1 MILRRIQVQN
11 FRKFRVPVALL
22 DIPDGLVIVAGDN
35 EEGKSTL
42 LSALRAAFFAKHSW
56 TGALVDS
63 YAPYGC
69 EVAPEVHVDFE
80 LEGQR
85 YSVAKRFRLRKSCT
99 LSGAGRTWEG
109 DAAEAELARLLGAD
123 APKRAPSNGDDET
136 GNEGPL
142 GLLWVRQGVAW
153 SPATSGTASAGLRGL
168 LEHEVGEVLGGPR
181 AQAIAGKATNRRS
194 ELLTPTGKATGELRA
209 AAERREELRENE
221 RELKTRLAADD
232 AVRESLSRNKL
243 RLAGLESQ
251 LPGFRQRCSDAVNGA
266 DSAKQLDQR
275 LQRLA
280 AQRKAAEQTSLRI
293 AEQIYRRGKT
303 RDEIT
308 RVRDRIQERQETC
321 RQAQAALESAEAAC
335 TTAAQRALDTG
346 RKLSQ
351 AEARSGRVESQ
362 IELTRERSLL
372 VEIEAR
378 LEVAREAQTRRAGLL
393 AESRALPDA
402 KALAELRT
410 KWDALQKAQAV
421 FEAAG
426 TRVSVELF
434 ASASAMLDGSPVSSS
449 GSETI
454 TKEAILDIAVA
465 GERLARIRVQPST
478 PADYK
483 QRLALRRAEWDQAAA
498 SFGIVHLAD
507 AQVRSERR
515 GRLESEGVAAKQDV
529 DRVAPNGIE
538 QLEIDVEVKRQ
549 HVKRLGDAVGSELD
563 TELATSLE
571 AARNEVDTCRKAHN
585 DAVVASGT
593 AESDLGNAQQRL
605 GTAQDEL
612 RRDDEEMRARQR
624 ALAEEEAAVPE
635 EALTAERSIADHTCA
650 ELAAQMEPIETE
662 LKRLDLQR
670 LESDREMA
678 DRALKQLEAEIKQTS
693 LQVEW
698 ARGTLA
704 SAESWAE
711 KLDAVASELEF
722 AESRVAELE
731 RRTLALRLLCDALD
745 RARSEAEAR
754 FLGPVLARVEPL
766 AQRLLPGA
774 KLVLD
779 TDMALQ
785 GLRRGPAE
793 QPQVEEFNSLS
804 LGTREQLAILV
815 RLAFAQLLREK
826 GRPAITI
833 LDDAPAYADPGR
845 FAEML
850 RILHECARDTQILVL
865 TCREHEFR
873 PSGAHILHL
882 AAASAADAAA
892 AR

>member
-11 FRKFRVPVALL
+11 FRKFRAPTALL

-42 LSALRAAFFAKHSW
+42 LSALRAAFFARHSW
-56 TGALVDS
+56 TGALVES

-69 EVAPEVHVDFE
+69 EVAPEVHVDFD
-80 LEGQR
+80 LGGQR
-85 YSVAKRFRLRKSCT
+85 YSVAKRFRQRKSCV

-109 DAAEAELARLLGAD
+109 DAAEAELARLLGAN
-123 APKRAPSNGDDET
+123 APKRAPRDGDDET

-142 GLLWVRQGVAW
+142 GLLWVTQGGAW
-153 SPATSGTASAGLRGL
+153 SPAASGTASAGLRGL

-181 AQAIAGKATNRRS
+181 AQAIVGNATARRS
-194 ELLTPTGKATGELRA
+194 ELLTPTGKPTGDLRA
-209 AAERREELRENE
+209 AAERREELRKSEK
-221 RELKTRLAADD
+221 ELKTKLAAYD
-232 AVRESLSRNKL
+232 ADRESLSRDKR

-251 LPGFRQRCSDAVNGA
+251 LPEFRQRCRDAVKGA
-266 DSAKQLDQR
+266 DGAKQLDQR

-280 AQRKAAEQTSLRI
+280 AQRSVAEQTSLRI
-293 AEQIYRRGKT
+293 AEQINQRGKT
-303 RDEIT
+303 RAEIT

-321 RQAQAALESAEAAC
+321 RLAKTAFESAEAVC
-335 TTAAQRALDTG
+335 TTAAQRTLESG
-346 RKLSQ
+346 RKLSE

-362 IELTRERSLL
+362 IELNRERSLL
-372 VEIEAR
+372 DEIEAR
-378 LEVAREAQTRRAGLL
+378 LEDARAAQTRRAGLL

-402 KALAELRT
+402 KALAELGT

-421 FEAAG
+421 FDSAG

-434 ASASAMLDGSPVSSS
+434 ASASANLDGRPVSGS

-454 TKEAILDIAVA
+454 TQEAILEIAVA
-465 GERLARIRVQPST
+465 GESLARIRVQPST

-498 SFGIVHLAD
+498 PFGIEHLAD
-507 AQVRSERR
+507 AQARSERR
-515 GRLESEGVAAKQDV
+515 ARLDSESAAAKQDV
-529 DRVAPNGIE
+529 NRSAPNGIE
-538 QLEIDVEVKRQ
+538 QLEINVEVKRQ
-549 HVKRLGDAVGSELD
+549 QVKRLGDAAGLEPD
-563 TELATSLE
+563 TELAASLE

-585 DAVVASGT
+585 DAVVANAT
-593 AESDLGNAQQRL
+593 AESDLGNAEKNL
-605 GTAQDEL
+605 GTAQGEL
-612 RRDDEEMRARQR
+612 RRDDEELQARQR
-624 ALAEEEAAVPE
+624 ALAGEVAAVPE
-635 EALTAERSIADHTCA
+635 EALTAERSTADHTCVN
-650 ELAAQMEPIETE
+650 LAAQMEPIESE
-662 LKRLDLQR
+662 LKRLDPQR
-670 LESDREMA
+670 LESNREMA
-678 DRALKQLEAEIKQTS
+678 DLALKQLEAEIKQFG
-693 LQVEW
+693 LQVER

-731 RRTLALRLLCDALD
+731 RRNLALRLLCEALD
-745 RARSEAEAR
+745 RARTDAEAR
-754 FLGPVLARVEPL
+754 FMGPVLARVEPL
-766 AQRLLPGA
+766 AQRVLPGA

-785 GLRRGPAE
+785 GLSRGPAE

-850 RILHECARDTQILVL
+850 RILHECARNTQILVL